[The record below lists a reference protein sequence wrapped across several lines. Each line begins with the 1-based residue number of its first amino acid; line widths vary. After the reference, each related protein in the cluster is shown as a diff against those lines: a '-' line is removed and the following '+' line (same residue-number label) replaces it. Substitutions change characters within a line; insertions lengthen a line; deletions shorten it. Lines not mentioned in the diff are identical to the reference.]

1 MQLTFHVKERDEWLP
16 NTGRLSV
23 YLKKDNWND
32 FSYRTLYEVI
42 IFDENSNKI
51 DLGYVKIANFG
62 QTTEERVELPR
73 QFNSLDERFFSL
85 GQSREYYEKIQ
96 NLNPILKE
104 QYLTGL
110 KDIVFDEDLLARALE
125 EDVTTISLLR
135 DTSWTSVK
143 GQYKRILNGGAV
155 LTKFNFKYKT
165 KQTETEA
172 GYELSFN
179 VDPESNPPTNIHVLI
194 GRNGVGKTHLLNNM
208 VKILLQINEINGSF
222 DFIED
227 ERGDESES
235 FSGVASVSFSAFD
248 PFKPYKNSNRELKY
262 KYIGLKQNI
271 DEEIKLKSYD
281 ELAEEFFESI
291 NHSFNVGG
299 ADRWIKAINS
309 LSSDPLFE
317 NMNIKEFI
325 KENYNNEEKIK
336 SFFKRLSSGHGI
348 VLLTLTKLVEAIE
361 EKTLV
366 FLDEPEGHLHPPLLS
381 AFIRALSDLLLDR
394 NAVAI
399 IATHSPVIAQ
409 EVPKS
414 CVWKLSRF
422 GLKAKAERPE
432 IETFGENIGTLTR
445 EIFGLEVSKSGFHKL
460 LLDDIK
466 NGKTYE
472 VILDKY
478 DNQLG
483 FEARLL
489 LRALLV
495 GNNDYEDLI

>member
-1 MQLTFHVKERDEWLP
+1 MELIFYVKERNEWLP
-16 NTGRLSV
+16 DTGRFSV

-32 FSYRTLYEVI
+32 FSYRTLYQVI

-62 QTTEERVELPR
+62 QTTKERVELPI

-85 GQSREYYEKIQ
+85 GQSREYYENIQ

-104 QYLTGL
+104 QYLAGL
-110 KDIVFDEDLLARALE
+110 RDIVFDKDLQERALE
-125 EDVTTISLLR
+125 EDVTNTSLLR
-135 DTSWTSVK
+135 DTSWSSVK
-143 GQYKRILNGGAV
+143 GQYKRILDGGVV
-155 LTKFNFKYKT
+155 LTKFNFEYKT
-165 KQTETEA
+165 VQSETEA
-172 GYELSFN
+172 GYKLSFN
-179 VDPESNPPTNIHVLI
+179 VNPESNPPTNIHVLI

-208 VKILLQINEINGSF
+208 VKTLLQINEINGAF

-227 ERGDESES
+227 ELGDESES
-235 FSGVASVSFSAFD
+235 FSGVVSVSFSAFD

-262 KYIGLKQNI
+262 KYIGLKQNT

-281 ELAEEFFESI
+281 KLAEEFFESI
-291 NHSFNVGG
+291 KHSFNVGR

-309 LSSDPLFE
+309 LSSDPLFQ
-317 NMNIKEFI
+317 NMNIEEFI
-325 KENYNNEEKIK
+325 EENYNNKK
-336 SFFKRLSSGHGI
+336 KVKKFFKRLSSGHGI
-348 VLLTLTKLVEAIE
+348 VLLTLTKLVETIE

-381 AFIRALSDLLLDR
+381 AFVRALSDLLLDR

-422 GLKAKAERPE
+422 GLEGKAERAE
-432 IETFGENIGTLTR
+432 KETFGENIGTLTR

-460 LLDDIK
+460 LSDDVES
-466 NGKTYE
+466 GKTYE
-472 VILDKY
+472 EILNKY
-478 DNQLG
+478 NNQLG
-483 FEARLL
+483 FQARLL

-495 GNNDYEDLI
+495 DNYEDLI